1 MRLASGDSHN
11 GLITRDNHELITM
24 THRTFVSFSLGIE
37 ADQDILRWLDH
48 QDNRSAA
55 IREALREHLD
65 RNSVTLG
72 DVYRAIT
79 KLERKIETG
88 VAIVADG
95 ASPAEDDWDEPAEA
109 ARNLDGLLNR
119 LEKW

>member
-1 MRLASGDSHN
+1 M
-11 GLITRDNHELITM
+11 I
-24 THRTFVSFSLGIE
+24 HRTFASFSLDIE
-37 ADQDILRWLDH
+37 ADRDILRWLDR

-65 RNSVTLG
+65 RNSVTLD
-72 DVYRAIT
+72 DVYRAIM
-79 KLERKIETG
+79 KLERKIEAG

-95 ASPAEDDWDEPAEA
+95 ASLAEDDWDEPAEA

-119 LEKW
+119 LEEW